1 MTAQISGRPV
11 LRSADELQ
19 RIVDEGIAEL
29 GISEGHDAD
38 ARDVIAWAARTFGS
52 RWALTASMQ
61 DTVLAHL
68 VSQVAPGTD
77 VLFLETGYHFG
88 ETLATRDA
96 VRERYDVNV
105 IDLVPEQTPAQQDET
120 YGKDLFGTNPDLCCL
135 LRKEAPLDE
144 AMENYEAWGSGM
156 RRSEAVTR
164 KGTPQISFDL
174 RRRRVKISPL
184 AAWTDA
190 DVEAYIAEHDVI
202 VNPLI
207 AQGYP
212 SIGCAP
218 CTRKVAPGED
228 ARSGRWAGT
237 GKIECGINL

>member
-1 MTAQISGRPV
+1 M
-11 LRSADELQ
+11 
-19 RIVDEGIAEL
+19 AE
-29 GISEGHDAD
+29 
-38 ARDVIAWAARTFGS
+38 
-52 RWALTASMQ
+52 
-61 DTVLAHL
+61 
-68 VSQVAPGTD
+68 
-77 VLFLETGYHFG
+77 
-88 ETLATRDA
+88 
-96 VRERYDVNV
+96 
-105 IDLVPEQTPAQQDET
+105 QDET